1 MNKKLSSVGLML
13 FMFLWVLPV
22 AAAQWA
28 NTYGGSSDDYAYSIQ
43 QTSDGGYIVAG
54 YTNSFGAGG
63 TDAWVLKLDAN
74 GNVQWQKT
82 YGGSSDDYA
91 YSIQQTSDGGY
102 IVAGYTES
110 FGAGYADVWVL
121 KLDANGNVQWQKTY
135 GGSGWDEAY
144 SIQRTLDGG
153 YIVAGWT
160 DSFGAGGTDAWVLKL
175 DANGNVQWQKT
186 YGGTYDDYAN
196 SIQQTSDGG
205 YIVAGRTYS
214 FGAGGTDV
222 WVLKLDS
229 SGNVQWQKTYG
240 GTYDDYANSIQ
251 QTSDGGYIVAGVT
264 KSFRAGNADV
274 WVLKLD
280 ASGNVQWQKIYG
292 YEPGDFI
299 PYSRNDSANS
309 IQQTS
314 DGGYIVASYGNF
326 GLDRTVR
333 SKVLKLDANGNVQWH
348 KTYGGY
354 NYDSA
359 NSIQQTSDGGYI
371 VAGVTKSFGAGNAD
385 VWVLKLDSNGKIA
398 DCSAEWGSYYYM
410 PTSTTNLSGVNSSAG
425 VTSTSVKPGTS
436 NATIKITTVSPGQV
450 CYYSA
455 LQENIVGVG
464 DFNGDGKAD
473 ILWRNSSTG
482 VVTMWLMDGTNM
494 TSWAP
499 IVGSGNTDWTVAGV
513 GDFNGDGKADILWRN
528 SSTGMV
534 TMWIMDGTNMTNWAV
549 IVGAGNTD
557 WTVAGVGDFNGDGKA
572 DILWRNTSTG
582 MVTMWIMDG
591 TNMTRWAVIV
601 GAGNTDWTV
610 AGVGDFNG
618 DGKADIL
625 WRNSSTGMVTMWI
638 MDGTNMTRWAVVVG
652 SGNTDWTVAGVGDFN
667 GDRKADILWRNTS
680 TGMVTTWLMD
690 GTSMTNW
697 AVLVGN
703 GNQPWNIAGT
713 GKFDADSNFDILWR
727 NNSTGMVTMWFM
739 NGTSLKSWDIVVQ

>member
-1 MNKKLSSVGLML
+1 MNKKLSFVGLMV
-13 FMFLWVLPV
+13 FMLLWVLPV

-28 NTYGGSSDDYAYSIQ
+28 NTYGGSSDDYTYSIQ

-63 TDAWVLKLDAN
+63 TDVWVLKLDAN

-186 YGGTYDDYAN
+186 YGGSRDDYAN

-205 YIVAGRTYS
+205 YIVAGWTYS
-214 FGAGGTDV
+214 FGAGYADV
-222 WVLKLDS
+222 WVLKLDAN
-229 SGNVQWQKTYG
+229 GNVQWQKTYG

-264 KSFRAGNADV
+264 KSFIAGNADV

-314 DGGYIVASYGNF
+314 DGGYIVA
-326 GLDRTVR
+326 
-333 SKVLKLDANGNVQWH
+333 
-348 KTYGGY
+348 GY
-354 NYDSA
+354 
-359 NSIQQTSDGGYI
+359 
-371 VAGVTKSFGAGNAD
+371 TKSSGTGNAD
-385 VWVLKLDSNGKIA
+385 VWVLKLDSNGKIP
-398 DCSAEWGSYYYM
+398 DCSTEERSLYYM
-410 PTSTTNLSGVNSSAG
+410 PTSTTNFSGVNSSAG

-450 CYYSA
+450 CYYSP
-455 LQENIVGVG
+455 LQENVVGVG
-464 DFNGDGKAD
+464 DFNGDGKSD

-482 VVTMWLMDGTNM
+482 VVSMWLMDGTNM
-494 TSWAP
+494 TSWAT
-499 IVGSGNTDWTVAGV
+499 ILGSGNTDWTVAGV

-528 SSTGMV
+528 TSTGMV
-534 TMWIMDGTNMTNWAV
+534 TMWIMGGTNMTSWAT
-549 IVGAGNTD
+549 ILGSGNTD

-591 TNMTRWAVIV
+591 TNMTRWAVVV

-625 WRNSSTGMVTMWI
+625 WRN
-638 MDGTNMTRWAVVVG
+638 
-652 SGNTDWTVAGVGDFN
+652 
-667 GDRKADILWRNTS
+667 TS

-690 GTSMTNW
+690 GTRMTNW

-703 GNQPWNIAGT
+703 GNQAWNITGT

-739 NGTSLKSWDIVVQ
+739 NGTSLKSWVIVVQ

>member
-1 MNKKLSSVGLML
+1 
-13 FMFLWVLPV
+13 
-22 AAAQWA
+22 
-28 NTYGGSSDDYAYSIQ
+28 
-43 QTSDGGYIVAG
+43 
-54 YTNSFGAGG
+54 
-63 TDAWVLKLDAN
+63 
-74 GNVQWQKT
+74 
-82 YGGSSDDYA
+82 
-91 YSIQQTSDGGY
+91 
-102 IVAGYTES
+102 
-110 FGAGYADVWVL
+110 
-121 KLDANGNVQWQKTY
+121 
-135 GGSGWDEAY
+135 
-144 SIQRTLDGG
+144 
-153 YIVAGWT
+153 
-160 DSFGAGGTDAWVLKL
+160 LKL

-214 FGAGGTDV
+214 FGAGYADV
-222 WVLKLDS
+222 WVLKLDA

-326 GLDRTVR
+326 GLYSTVR
-333 SKVLKLDANGNVQWH
+333 SEVLKLDASGNVQWQ
-348 KTYGGY
+348 KIYGYEPGNFISY
-354 NYDSA
+354 SRNDSA

-398 DCSAEWGSYYYM
+398 DCSAEERSLYYM
-410 PTSTTNLSGVNSSAG
+410 PTSTTNLSGGNSSAG

-455 LQENIVGVG
+455 LQENVVGVG
-464 DFNGDGKAD
+464 DFSGDGK
-473 ILWRNSSTG
+473 S
-482 VVTMWLMDGTNM
+482 
-494 TSWAP
+494 
-499 IVGSGNTDWTVAGV
+499 
-513 GDFNGDGKADILWRN
+513 DILWRN

-534 TMWIMDGTNMTNWAV
+534 TMWIMNGTNMTNWAV
-549 IVGAGNTD
+549 IVGSGNTD

-582 MVTMWIMDG
+582 MVT
-591 TNMTRWAVIV
+591 
-601 GAGNTDWTV
+601 
-610 AGVGDFNG
+610 
-618 DGKADIL
+618 
-625 WRNSSTGMVTMWI
+625 
-638 MDGTNMTRWAVVVG
+638 
-652 SGNTDWTVAGVGDFN
+652 
-667 GDRKADILWRNTS
+667 
-680 TGMVTTWLMD
+680 TWLMD
-690 GTSMTNW
+690 GTRMTNW